1 MDYATETPDQD
12 RLHLQPG
19 DVLLVT
25 DIQNDFL
32 PGGSLAVAG
41 GDEVVPVL
49 NRYIDAFVAK
59 GLPVYATRD
68 WHPEGHCSFHAQ
80 GGPWPVHC
88 VAGTHGA
95 AFAATLM
102 LPPDTTLISKAT
114 SPDQEA
120 YSSFQGTDLD
130 SRLRAAGIHRV
141 FIGGLATDY
150 CVLNTV
156 RDARRLG
163 YAVVLLTD
171 VIQAVDVQPGD
182 GRRAEAEMVG
192 LGAQCIALN
201 GLAA

>member
-68 WHPEGHCSFHAQ
+68 WHPE
-80 GGPWPVHC
+80 
-88 VAGTHGA
+88 
-95 AFAATLM
+95 
-102 LPPDTTLISKAT
+102 
-114 SPDQEA
+114 
-120 YSSFQGTDLD
+120 
-130 SRLRAAGIHRV
+130 
-141 FIGGLATDY
+141 
-150 CVLNTV
+150 
-156 RDARRLG
+156 
-163 YAVVLLTD
+163 
-171 VIQAVDVQPGD
+171 
-182 GRRAEAEMVG
+182 
-192 LGAQCIALN
+192 
-201 GLAA
+201 